1 MATLGRTFG
10 FPAPRGAIAPLF
22 SNNFSF
28 CSNKYLF
35 RGPFIFERSLIMR
48 TFFRFHHRSSIWTDV
63 WNEIRSRRRRTANSY
78 KSKTS
83 YLNRRLGIN
92 SSPKRNFWAGAWS
105 AANQLFFLLHSMA
118 CRTPIRYAD
127 HRSRPEMWVFVSM
140 FGRGGSTVGDG
151 WWRRRGEGGGTL
163 LKRVRTIV
171 YL

>member
-1 MATLGRTFG
+1 MCLINSSKSGHTWAHFWVPRTQ
-10 FPAPRGAIAPLF
+10 GALF

-63 WNEIRSRRRRTANSY
+63 WNEIRSRRRHRTANSY

-83 YLNRRLGIN
+83 YLNRRRRFGIN

-127 HRSRPEMWVFVSM
+127 HRSRPDMWVFVSM
-140 FGRGGSTVGDG
+140 YGSAVGDG
-151 WWRRRGEGGGTL
+151 WWQGEDTP
-163 LKRVRTIV
+163 
-171 YL
+171 